1 MRSFQIRRTKTAV
14 VTNTTPTARSY
25 CQAHRPLAV
34 LRPLAQDVL
43 AVVPQ
48 RLLRCITFP
57 APSEQLMD
65 LALAPPV
72 VNTAQVP
79 PQRLLCQNPA
89 MLKASG
95 PRNPL
100 QNRSK
105 EFKAQVRQ

>member
-1 MRSFQIRRTKTAV
+1 
-14 VTNTTPTARSY
+14 
-25 CQAHRPLAV
+25 
-34 LRPLAQDVL
+34 
-43 AVVPQ
+43 
-48 RLLRCITFP
+48 
-57 APSEQLMD
+57 MD

-79 PQRLLCQNPA
+79 PQRLLSQNPA

-100 QNRSK
+100 QNRAK